1 MKEVILT
8 IAEMNVQL
16 RKILKPQ
23 QESGPGRCS
32 GILLIKDGGFL
43 SVT

>member
-16 RKILKPQ
+16 RKM
-23 QESGPGRCS
+23 
-32 GILLIKDGGFL
+32 
-43 SVT
+43 